1 MKNYQRINY
10 TFYTNKVLY
19 VDHMILENEK
29 TILQFLL
36 ISILILI
43 LQRCKGSKMSLNMTI
58 KGFDANST
66 INESNLKRYK

>member
-1 MKNYQRINY
+1 MYESNSLIKLLSSSVMKNYQRINY

-43 LQRCKGSKMSLNMTI
+43 LQRCNI
-58 KGFDANST
+58 KEKN
-66 INESNLKRYK
+66 I